1 MWGEI
6 EERPSVREEPEVDA
20 TLTGTFDTI
29 CASDSYKSCADPDPP
44 GSGDEVRAIFYQ
56 VECPT
61 SLSSMIEAVE
71 VSGIPVKSQQLGEP
85 DLTRD
90 ERRRIL
96 LEQYQAKP
104 LVFLERYR
112 AHLKPEHLGAFS
124 HLGSDCRAQHYCKE
138 VQSCAA
144 SRAGKTKV
152 RNHRFA
158 ALRALQEGG
167 QYFSE
172 EQMRVREPLLYEQYI
187 GQYLNDEEILQR
199 SQETMQA
206 GPGGLADLLLN
217 SYQEKVLQKRMQ
229 EEQEYEDAAEEESE
243 EEDEKEWEPT
253 AEEKVLLRE
262 EFISQM
268 HQRFLEGKDKD
279 FDYSLNCEVDEN
291 PDYDN
296 LDIVSRDAEER
307 YFDDDMEEDEDEAEG
322 NESSMNH

>member
-6 EERPSVREEPEVDA
+6 EERPSVREEPEVD
-20 TLTGTFDTI
+20 
-29 CASDSYKSCADPDPP
+29 
-44 GSGDEVRAIFYQ
+44 

-243 EEDEKEWEPT
+243 EEDGDGERIFKEWEPT

-279 FDYSLNCEVDEN
+279 FDYRFGDDPSVDEN

-307 YFDDDMEEDEDEAEG
+307 YFDDDMEEDEDEPQI
-322 NESSMNH
+322 

>member
-44 GSGDEVRAIFYQ
+44 GSGDE

-243 EEDEKEWEPT
+243 EEDGDGKDGSTEKEWEPT

-279 FDYSLNCEVDEN
+279 FDYSEVDEN